1 MQQINSIKTWA
12 EDDRP
17 REKMKF
23 KGRSV
28 LSDAELL
35 AIILGSGNRDVS
47 AVDLAKQILNSV
59 GNDLSRLAKLSI
71 AQLTGFN
78 GVGDAKAISV
88 MASMELA
95 RRKQVEGSSK
105 PNKVTSS
112 NHVYQ
117 LLKQYFLDLSHE
129 EFYVVF
135 LDRANHILKVEQISK
150 GGLSGTVA
158 DGKIIFQKALEAKS
172 SAIILAHNHPS
183 GNLKPSEADFRLTKS
198 LIQFGKFIDLQV
210 LDHLIFSDNG
220 YFSFADEGVLNS

>member
-1 MQQINSIKTWA
+1 MQPINSIKSWA

-17 REKMKF
+17 REKLKQ

-35 AIILGSGNRDVS
+35 AILLGSGNRQLS
-47 AVDLAKQILNSV
+47 AVDLAKLILRSV
-59 GNDLSRLAKLSI
+59 DNDLSKLSKMSI
-71 AQLTGFN
+71 AELTNFK
-78 GVGDAKAISV
+78 GVGDAKAIGV

-95 RRKQVEGSSK
+95 RRIQLFRKSK
-105 PNKVTSS
+105 PEKISTSK
-112 NHVYQ
+112 HVYS
-117 LLKQYFLDLSHE
+117 LLKQYFLDLTHE

-135 LDRANHILKVEQISK
+135 LDRANHVLRTEQISK
-150 GGLSGTVA
+150 GGLFGTVA
-158 DGKIIFQKALEAKS
+158 DGKIIFRKALETKC

-183 GNLKPSEADFRLTKS
+183 GNLKPSETDLRLTKS
-198 LIQFGKFIDLQV
+198 LIEFGELIDLQV